1 MPACG
6 ERLEENSPSA
16 LSVDG
21 VAAFALLGL
30 GVGAL
35 FRVGGSSY
43 AGNDAKVLCTGS
55 LRRGRNLACL
65 ETEMLF
71 FLAIVL
77 VAMLFLVFNTNSSNH
92 LSAIRAIDNA
102 ISYFPVGAQT
112 VEKAFPSGPSVRR
125 RQIPQSVRVSVWD
138 REFGSHARAGKC
150 TVCGR
155 RIDLFSFQCGHIV
168 SQAHGGTEALSNL
181 TPLCPSC
188 NSSMGA
194 ESLNAFRARYYER

>member
-1 MPACG
+1 
-6 ERLEENSPSA
+6 
-16 LSVDG
+16 
-21 VAAFALLGL
+21 
-30 GVGAL
+30 
-35 FRVGGSSY
+35 
-43 AGNDAKVLCTGS
+43 
-55 LRRGRNLACL
+55 
-65 ETEMLF
+65 MLF
-71 FLAIVL
+71 FLAVIL
-77 VAMLFLVFNTNSSNH
+77 VAVLFLIFNANSSNH
-92 LSAIRAIDNA
+92 LSAIRAIDGA
-102 ISYFPVGAQT
+102 ISLFPMGVQT
-112 VEKAFPSGPSVRR
+112 VEKALPSQGASGPSVRR

-194 ESLNAFRARYYER
+194 ENLNAFRARYYER

>member
-1 MPACG
+1 MSLLARG

-55 LRRGRNLACL
+55 LRRGRNLARL

-71 FLAIVL
+71 FLAIIL
-77 VAMLFLVFNTNSSNH
+77 VAVLFLIFSTNSNNH
-92 LSAIRAIDNA
+92 LSATRAIDGV
-102 ISYFPVGAQT
+102 ISYF
-112 VEKAFPSGPSVRR
+112 
-125 RQIPQSVRVSVWD
+125 
-138 REFGSHARAGKC
+138 
-150 TVCGR
+150 
-155 RIDLFSFQCGHIV
+155 L
-168 SQAHGGTEALSNL
+168 
-181 TPLCPSC
+181 
-188 NSSMGA
+188 
-194 ESLNAFRARYYER
+194 RYLLQELENRGV

>member
-1 MPACG
+1 MLARG

-16 LSVDG
+16 LSVG
-21 VAAFALLGL
+21 VAAVALLGL

-55 LRRGRNLACL
+55 LRRGRNLARL

-92 LSAIRAIDNA
+92 LSAIRAIDGA
-102 ISYFPVGAQT
+102 ISYFPMGAPT
-112 VEKAFPSGPSVRR
+112 VEKAFPSQGPSVRR

-138 REFGSHARAGKC
+138 REFGSHARVGKC

-168 SQAHGGTEALSNL
+168 SQADGGTEALHNL

-194 ESLNAFRARYYER
+194 ENLNVFRARYYER